1 MYILNYIIYRTF
13 VLIEVTM
20 NLDDYNT
27 LNDIL
32 IELKQDRY
40 YLEEKVQKNL
50 SDIKETEIYVESFK
64 TTDSDDIKIFS
75 PRNKEILYKDEI
87 EKAELKKSEC
97 IRDNAGYK
105 QKIDILTSRINR
117 IESILENESGNF
129 TILSIQEE
137 DRKRIARDLHDT
149 SLQNLTHLIHQIELS
164 GLYIDQDPIQAKLE
178 LSLVNKKIREIID
191 EIRNTIFNL
200 RPMTFDDLGLKAVFE
215 RLADSINEDKQ
226 YEIELDVEDVSCE
239 TNIILVTIYRVVHEC
254 LNNIVKH
261 AEATKISLSCRCI
274 ENNCHIVISDNGKGF
289 SDMTDDG
296 TKHFGI
302 FCMKERI
309 KLLGGKIYIDSSP
322 EWGTTISINVP
333 LNVHIN

>member
-1 MYILNYIIYRTF
+1 MYILNYITYRTF
-13 VLIEVTM
+13 VLVEVTM

-149 SLQNLTHLIHQIELS
+149 SLQNLTHLIRQIELS

>member
-1 MYILNYIIYRTF
+1 
-13 VLIEVTM
+13 
-20 NLDDYNT
+20 
-27 LNDIL
+27 
-32 IELKQDRY
+32 
-40 YLEEKVQKNL
+40 
-50 SDIKETEIYVESFK
+50 
-64 TTDSDDIKIFS
+64 
-75 PRNKEILYKDEI
+75 
-87 EKAELKKSEC
+87 
-97 IRDNAGYK
+97 
-105 QKIDILTSRINR
+105 LTSRINR

>member
-1 MYILNYIIYRTF
+1 MYILNYITYRTF
-13 VLIEVTM
+13 VLVEVTM

-137 DRKRIARDLHDT
+137 DRKRIARDFHDT

>member
-1 MYILNYIIYRTF
+1 M
-13 VLIEVTM
+13 
-20 NLDDYNT
+20 
-27 LNDIL
+27 
-32 IELKQDRY
+32 
-40 YLEEKVQKNL
+40 
-50 SDIKETEIYVESFK
+50 
-64 TTDSDDIKIFS
+64 
-75 PRNKEILYKDEI
+75 
-87 EKAELKKSEC
+87 
-97 IRDNAGYK
+97 
-105 QKIDILTSRINR
+105 
-117 IESILENESGNF
+117 
-129 TILSIQEE
+129 
-137 DRKRIARDLHDT
+137 
-149 SLQNLTHLIHQIELS
+149 
-164 GLYIDQDPIQAKLE
+164 YIDQDPIQAKLE

>member
-1 MYILNYIIYRTF
+1 MYILNYITYRTF
-13 VLIEVTM
+13 VLVEVTM

-289 SDMTDDG
+289 SDMTDEG

>member
-1 MYILNYIIYRTF
+1 MYILNYITCRTL
-13 VLIEVTM
+13 VLVEVTM

-50 SDIKETEIYVESFK
+50 SDIRETEIYVESFK
-64 TTDSDDIKIFS
+64 TTDTDDIKIFS

-87 EKAELKKSEC
+87 EKAELKKSVC
-97 IRDNAGYK
+97 IRDNEGYN

-164 GLYIDQDPIQAKLE
+164 GLYIDQDPIHAKLE

-274 ENNCHIVISDNGKGF
+274 ENNCHIIISDNGKGF

-322 EWGTTISINVP
+322 ERGTTISINVP

>member
-40 YLEEKVQKNL
+40 YLEEKVKKNL

>member
-1 MYILNYIIYRTF
+1 MLIFTRIWRIY
-13 VLIEVTM
+13 
-20 NLDDYNT
+20 
-27 LNDIL
+27 
-32 IELKQDRY
+32 
-40 YLEEKVQKNL
+40 
-50 SDIKETEIYVESFK
+50 
-64 TTDSDDIKIFS
+64 DIKIFS

>member
-40 YLEEKVQKNL
+40 YLEEKVKKNL
-50 SDIKETEIYVESFK
+50 SDIRETEIYVESFK
-64 TTDSDDIKIFS
+64 TTDSDDIKVFS

-87 EKAELKKSEC
+87 EKAELKKSDC
-97 IRDNAGYK
+97 IKENAGYNK
-105 QKIDILTSRINR
+105 KIDILTSRINR

>member
-1 MYILNYIIYRTF
+1 MYILNYITYRTF
-13 VLIEVTM
+13 VLVEVTM

-97 IRDNAGYK
+97 IRDNAGYN

>member
-1 MYILNYIIYRTF
+1 MYILNYIYYRTS

-32 IELKQDRY
+32 LELKQDRY
-40 YLEEKVQKNL
+40 SFEEKVNKNL
-50 SDIKETEIYVESFK
+50 SDIREAEVYIQSFK
-64 TTDSDDIKIFS
+64 TTEPEDVKIFS
-75 PRNKEILYKDEI
+75 PRNREILYRNEI
-87 EKAELKKSEC
+87 EKTELQKANC
-97 IRDNAGYK
+97 IKANADYNH
-105 QKIDILTSRINR
+105 KIEVLTSRINR
-117 IESILENESGNF
+117 IENILENESGNF

-178 LSLVNKKIREIID
+178 LSLVNKKLREIID

-215 RLADSINEDKQ
+215 RLVDSINEDKQ

-254 LNNIVKH
+254 LINVVKH
-261 AEATKISLSCRCI
+261 AEATKISLSCRSI
-274 ENNCHIVISDNGKGF
+274 DNNCHIIISDNGKGF
-289 SDMTDDG
+289 SDTADDG

-322 EWGTTISINVP
+322 DSGTTISINVP
-333 LNVHIN
+333 LNAHIN

>member
-1 MYILNYIIYRTF
+1 MYILNYITYRTF
-13 VLIEVTM
+13 VLVEVTM

-137 DRKRIARDLHDT
+137 DRKRIVRDLHDT

>member
-1 MYILNYIIYRTF
+1 MYILNYITYRTF
-13 VLIEVTM
+13 VLVEVTM